1 MPKLREGGRADTARI
16 AALHILSWQAAYRG
30 QLPDAFLDGQSLARR
45 TTEWETRLGV
55 GGERVLLLEDS
66 GAVLGFAAFG
76 PSRDPDADPAMI
88 WELYNLH
95 VLPDRRGGGL
105 GGQLFAAVVTEGR
118 RARRSTLTLW
128 VAEGNG
134 PARKFYRRR
143 GMHPDGR
150 QQIHRL
156 DPGVELPEVRYR
168 ISIEETKGTLNG
180 IASDAARTKT
190 GRHDRA

>member
-1 MPKLREGGRADTARI
+1 MPILREGGRADAARI
-16 AALHILSWQAAYRG
+16 AALHIASWQAAYRG
-30 QLPDAFLDGQSLARR
+30 QLPDAFLDGQSLTRR
-45 TTEWETRLGV
+45 TAEWEARLGV
-55 GGERVLLLEDS
+55 GGERLLLLEDHD
-66 GAVLGFAAFG
+66 AVLGFAAFG
-76 PSRDPDADPAMI
+76 PSRDPDADPAI
-88 WELYNLH
+88 VWELYNLH

-105 GGQLFAAVVTEGR
+105 GGQLFAAAVAEGR

-134 PARKFYRRR
+134 PAREFYRRR

-156 DPGVELPEVRYR
+156 GPGVELPEVRYR
-168 ISIEETKGTLNG
+168 MPIGDAKDTING

-190 GRHDRA
+190 GGRDRT